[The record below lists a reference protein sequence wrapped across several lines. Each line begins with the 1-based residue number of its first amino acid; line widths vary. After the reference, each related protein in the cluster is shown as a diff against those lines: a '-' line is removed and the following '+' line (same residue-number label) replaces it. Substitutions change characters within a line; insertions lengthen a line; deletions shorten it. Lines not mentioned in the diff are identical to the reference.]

1 MTEGIFQNKLVIEA
15 ARLQTPLGR
24 MGSVD
29 DIANTALFL
38 ASQES
43 SYISGQTIAV
53 DGAAST
59 QKLPSAFDI
68 EYLASARPELL
79 E

>member
-1 MTEGIFQNKLVIEA
+1 
-15 ARLQTPLGR
+15 
-24 MGSVD
+24 MGSVE
-29 DIANTALFL
+29 DIANAALFL
-38 ASQES
+38 ASEES
-43 SYISGQTIAV
+43 GYISGQTIVV

>member
-1 MTEGIFQNKLVIEA
+1 MTERIFENQLVIEA

-24 MGSVD
+24 MGSVE
-29 DIANTALFL
+29 DIANAVLFL
-38 ASQES
+38 ASEES
-43 SYISGQTIAV
+43 SYISGQTIVV

>member
-1 MTEGIFQNKLVIEA
+1 M
-15 ARLQTPLGR
+15 TPLETVEAFI
-24 MGSVD
+24 SSLEEKNID
-29 DIANTALFL
+29 AAIDLLDEDIANAVLFL
-38 ASQES
+38 ASEES
-43 SYISGQTIAV
+43 SYISGQTILV

-59 QKLPSAFDI
+59 QKLPSAKDI